1 VCRLTGAGPDTQSR
15 YLVQVERLAGWLRE
29 VERSRDRKIER
40 SKDRKIERLEGALP
54 DLHIEPSDDR

>member
-29 VERSRDRKIER
+29 IER
-40 SKDRKIERLEGALP
+40 SSVLRVLSPTCILNPPTTGEHLS
-54 DLHIEPSDDR
+54 HV